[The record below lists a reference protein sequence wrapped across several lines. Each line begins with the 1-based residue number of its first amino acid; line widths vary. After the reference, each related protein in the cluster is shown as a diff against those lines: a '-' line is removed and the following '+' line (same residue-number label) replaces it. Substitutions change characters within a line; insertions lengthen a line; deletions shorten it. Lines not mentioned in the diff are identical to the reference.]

1 MKNFDKFISEEIS
14 IRGNKGIPE
23 DKLRDIERQGREM
36 VGGQSERQLG
46 GRLNQLLQQSKQ
58 FTRGKEKD
66 LEKLAVEVVRD
77 TFGIILS
84 NVEIEASLEP
94 DGNKIADFMKKEDE
108 NKLELQKKNEEDI
121 NKQIS
126 ELEKELEDLDEDDE
140 NYEED
145 KSEIEDLI
153 NQLKGEEEPDYTESE
168 LKSAVEVRKL
178 MNKKI

>member
-14 IRGNKGIPE
+14 IRGNKGVPE
-23 DKLRDIERQGREM
+23 EKLRDIERQGREM

-94 DGNKIADFMKKEDE
+94 DGNKIAEFMKEEDE
-108 NKLELQKKNEEDI
+108 NKLELQKKN
-121 NKQIS
+121 
-126 ELEKELEDLDEDDE
+126 
-140 NYEED
+140 
-145 KSEIEDLI
+145 
-153 NQLKGEEEPDYTESE
+153 
-168 LKSAVEVRKL
+168 
-178 MNKKI
+178 